1 MPGYSGRYSEP
12 QPSPDRHKRLC
23 VRPLV
28 CRLSLGTR
36 RYGETAVKHR
46 AITESSWKKV
56 INNRAIPFQLGMS
69 KWVGPVGPQEKEND
83 ARAT

>member
-1 MPGYSGRYSEP
+1 MVALLYSPAS
-12 QPSPDRHKRLC
+12 LATIATC

-56 INNRAIPFQLGMS
+56 INNRAIPFQLGKS
-69 KWVGPVGPQEKEND
+69 KWVGPVGPQEK
-83 ARAT
+83 